1 MKEVILDTET
11 TGLDI
16 KDGHRIVEI
25 GCLELDNFVLTSK
38 KFHCYLNP
46 ERKVSEQALKVHGY
60 TDIFL
65 SSQKKFSEVVDEFL
79 NFIRDKKLVIHNASF
94 DLSHLNNEL
103 AILGKSK
110 INEKNV
116 VDTLELARKKFPG
129 SQNSLDALCKRYKI
143 DNSRRVKHTAL
154 IDCELLS
161 KVYVNLADQKEPKF
175 DLELGDNFFVS
186 ENKDHKVKYF
196 NKVIQPT
203 EEELKSHKNFLK
215 NNLKKNFFN

>member
-1 MKEVILDTET
+1 M
-11 TGLDI
+11 
-16 KDGHRIVEI
+16 
-25 GCLELDNFVLTSK
+25 
-38 KFHCYLNP
+38 
-46 ERKVSEQALKVHGY
+46 HGY

-65 SSQKKFSEVVDEFL
+65 SSQKKFSDVVDEFL

-116 VDTLELARKKFPG
+116 IDTLELARKKFPG

-175 DLELGDNFFVS
+175 DLEVGDNFC
-186 ENKDHKVKYF
+186 
-196 NKVIQPT
+196 I
-203 EEELKSHKNFLK
+203 
-215 NNLKKNFFN
+215 

>member
-1 MKEVILDTET
+1 M
-11 TGLDI
+11 
-16 KDGHRIVEI
+16 
-25 GCLELDNFVLTSK
+25 
-38 KFHCYLNP
+38 
-46 ERKVSEQALKVHGY
+46 HGY

-65 SSQKKFSEVVDEFL
+65 SSQKKFYEVVDEFL

-175 DLELGDNFFVS
+175 DLEVGDNFFVS